1 MLVATICCIDVLINR
16 YIFVI
21 CTVLLGRVVSNSFR
35 VLTFG
40 SFNEKILKVNPVN
53 YFMYYIIM
61 GSPEISD
68 EMIS

>member
-1 MLVATICCIDVLINR
+1 MEKGSILVFGFSGKIVITVIMPRLKKIN
-16 YIFVI
+16 
-21 CTVLLGRVVSNSFR
+21 NSLFR